1 MGAGD
6 EEAAGGGVLGGVVDR
21 AGADVAVRP
30 LVHGHHV
37 GRVVPVPLHP
47 LLHVAPFR
55 RTPVVV
61 PAHILTQINCSPV
74 GSYVGSIAMCFH
86 LQCARCFDIIDE
98 LMIN

>member
-30 LVHGHHV
+30 LVHGHHI

-47 LLHVAPFR
+47 LLHVIPFR
-55 RTPVVV
+55 RAPVVV
-61 PAHILTQINCSPV
+61 PALYLHKSIYCSPV
-74 GSYVGSIAMCFH
+74 GSPDRS
-86 LQCARCFDIIDE
+86 QCVFIYNARDV
-98 LMIN
+98 LL